1 LPYTALVR
9 SYLSLLVRLR
19 RQSGAKS
26 EHAVTDVA
34 VGLGLQRRRVWALYY
49 GYRDRYARGV
59 SEAEWEAMRERA
71 TEMLMREADELH
83 RRADDLEAEIE
94 QLKREHAEAPSWGS
108 GPVSDCGGS
117 K

>member
-1 LPYTALVR
+1 MPYTVLAR

-19 RQSGAKS
+19 RQSGAKA

-34 VGLGLQRRRVWALYY
+34 AGVGMQRRRVWALYY

-71 TEMLMREADELH
+71 TEMLMREADEMH
-83 RRADDLEAEIE
+83 RRLDELSTEIE